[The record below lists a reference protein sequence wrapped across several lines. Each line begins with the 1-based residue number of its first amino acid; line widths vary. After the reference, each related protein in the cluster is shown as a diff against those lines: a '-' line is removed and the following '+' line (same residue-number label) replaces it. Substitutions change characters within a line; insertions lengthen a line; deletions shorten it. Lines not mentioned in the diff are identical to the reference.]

1 MGPWRKVLRVF
12 LNQSVRA
19 LGVAALAIA
28 PVAVFA
34 QMPMDHQHHMLA
46 AGAAGN
52 ETSVV
57 SGLTIPDVALVN
69 QRGETVHVY
78 SDLIKGKAVV
88 INTIFTT
95 CTTIC
100 PLMGAN
106 FASLRKILDTQGQRN
121 VNLISIS
128 IDPVADT
135 PARLQEWQR
144 RFGQTG
150 PGWTLLTGS
159 KSEVDRLLKALR
171 IFTAD
176 KNDHEP
182 IALIGGGNRADWVR
196 ASALMS
202 PSRLAELVS
211 THSKAGL

>member
-1 MGPWRKVLRVF
+1 VHA
-12 LNQSVRA
+12 A
-19 LGVAALAIA
+19 LVAALVIT
-28 PVAVFA
+28 PLAVFA
-34 QMPMDHQHHMLA
+34 QMPADHQHHMLPS
-46 AGAAGN
+46 GATGN
-52 ETSVV
+52 VTSVV

-78 SDLIKGKAVV
+78 SDLIKGKTVV

-106 FASLRKILDTQGQRN
+106 FASLRKILDTQGQRK

-135 PARLQEWQR
+135 PARLEEWQH

-176 KNDHEP
+176 KLDHAP
-182 IALIGGGNRADWVR
+182 IALIGGDNRADWVR